1 MCKCSNH
8 NDTNGGKA
16 MIKTATLFIWDRK
29 DYLARAIRLPLGLAR
44 LIVRLAP
51 AGRTSWGE

>member
-1 MCKCSNH
+1 
-8 NDTNGGKA
+8 
-16 MIKTATLFIWDRK
+16 MIKNATLFIWDRK
-29 DYLARAIRLPLGLAR
+29 DYLVRAIRLPLGLAR